1 MPEDNLS
8 KIHALS
14 ERLAKNE
21 ISTTK
26 DIQRI
31 EEHISSIDK
40 DLWEIKQNLK
50 NISQN
55 SQDIA
60 VLDAQVKGI
69 EKLFDAQKEALKQK
83 EDKWYK
89 NISIWVSMLAL
100 LGSCILGYLNYAKS
114 TNQQYQRIGDNNV
127 SSSNKK

>member
-8 KIHALS
+8 KFHALS

-60 VLDAQVKGI
+60 VLDAQIKGI

-89 NISIWVSMLAL
+89 NISIWISMLAL
-100 LGSCILGYLNYAKS
+100 LGSCFLGYLNYAKP